1 MQVII
6 ARKIKAPVVMYAE
19 ATEYREKIEKQEDNT
34 DGENIQE

>member
-19 ATEYREKIEKQEDNT
+19 ATGKRR
-34 DGENIQE
+34 GGFGGFV